1 MKLNVL
7 SIVKGSGMAVLGA
20 MRFALYVVL
29 LLTGRVV
36 LPCASL
42 IVVLGMVLF
51 VFCLVFR
58 RDLVTP
64 MWAGAGVAVGGIC
77 LIVFYD
83 SALRLVAPKDVVI
96 VSEV

>member
-1 MKLNVL
+1 MKLNFL
-7 SIVKGSGMAVLGA
+7 SMVKGACMAVLGA

-42 IVVLGMVLF
+42 LVVLGAVLF
-51 VFCLVFR
+51 LFCLVFR

-64 MWAGAGVAVGGIC
+64 MWAGVVVAVGGIC
-77 LIVFYD
+77 VIVFYD
-83 SALRLVAPKDVVI
+83 HALRLVAPKDVVI